1 MHFCWEII
9 AHAHLMRDQIPCIPV
24 GRPCPE
30 KKFSGRLFPVQ
41 FSQRAISGAHLKIC
55 WEHHVQCA
63 FAACNFC
70 HCLPSQL
77 GCRCAGTVRG
87 VWLHGSQ
94 HVRTVHLRGGCAGQH
109 VHWEG
114 HSPRQG
120 RSSAGPRAHPRQE
133 SGNANDDT
141 EKFLQRPTKM
151 LVEIS
156 SSMLPTIMT
165 ESCAPPYPLLTIL
178 QEVSKGL

>member
-1 MHFCWEII
+1 MHFCWEAMVHAHLLWDIPCIFVGRSYHMHIYCGAISCAFLLDHSPCTFIVGPDSMHFCWEII

-30 KKFSGRLFPVQ
+30 RKFSGRLFPVQ

-94 HVRTVHLRGGCAGQH
+94 HVCTVHLRGGCAGQY
-109 VHWEG
+109 VH
-114 HSPRQG
+114 
-120 RSSAGPRAHPRQE
+120 
-133 SGNANDDT
+133 
-141 EKFLQRPTKM
+141 
-151 LVEIS
+151 
-156 SSMLPTIMT
+156 
-165 ESCAPPYPLLTIL
+165 
-178 QEVSKGL
+178 